1 MERALP
7 VILDRTGARVA
18 LTPLLIVVDEVVVCE
33 AQCSGLE
40 IALLPVGVHQIVHLI
55 RAITGAIVDK
65 LSSLLVALIAAR
77 RAVLP
82 QRLRLCLAISDLKL
96 GLLLADSLL
105 A

>member
-7 VILDRTGARVA
+7 VILDCTGARVA

-55 RAITGAIVDK
+55 RAIPGAIVDK
-65 LSSLLVALIAAR
+65 LGSLLITLVAAR

-82 QRLRLCLAISDLKL
+82 QRLRLCLTVSDFKL